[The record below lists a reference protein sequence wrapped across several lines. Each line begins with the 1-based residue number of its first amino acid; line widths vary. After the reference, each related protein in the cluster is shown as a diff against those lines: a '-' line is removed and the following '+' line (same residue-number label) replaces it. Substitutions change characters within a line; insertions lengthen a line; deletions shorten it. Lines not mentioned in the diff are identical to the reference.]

1 MKVLIPVCVYC
12 KSLIKVKDIFIDPIN
27 AVLLKYSC
35 ECQWIKTRTIYLPQ
49 YYDRL
54 YYANYILNGPCPV
67 HAKQKQKYYCNDCKK
82 EFCEQCLKFH
92 KGHYYLNHH
101 FYNIET
107 KCPAHKIKINDYCKS
122 CGIGLCEK
130 CKNKKIHK
138 KHSII
143 SFKELS
149 LFLKNFYSK

>member
-35 ECQWIKTRTIYLPQ
+35 ECQWMKTRTIYLQQ

-54 YYANYILNGPCPV
+54 YYANYFWNGPCPV
-67 HAKQKQKYYCNDCKK
+67 HAKQKQKYYCNDCK
-82 EFCEQCLKFH
+82 
-92 KGHYYLNHH
+92 N
-101 FYNIET
+101 
-107 KCPAHKIKINDYCKS
+107 S
-122 CGIGLCEK
+122 LCEK